1 MFAIPE
7 FRARIPTRRMGTNQI
22 GTVFDFIGQ
31 DHKVC
36 CLYHRIGYNNTQLY
50 VKKDED
56 NERRKNKQ
64 RKGTER

>member
-7 FRARIPTRRMGTNQI
+7 FCARIPTRRMGTNQI

-36 CLYHRIGYNNTQLY
+36 RLYHSRIGYNNTQLN

-56 NERRKNKQ
+56 DER
-64 RKGTER
+64 